1 MHADGPNEGGGVIR
15 HRMSEPLDILSR
27 YWGYDS
33 FRPLQAEIIDDVLSG
48 RDTLA
53 LMPTGGGKSI
63 CFQVPAL
70 AREGICIVI
79 SPLISLMKDQVFQL
93 QKRGISAEAVYSGMR
108 HADIDRILDNC
119 VLGRVKLLY
128 LSPERLTTDL
138 AKERIKRMKVNLLAV
153 DEAHCI
159 SQWGYDFRPAYL
171 NIAELRE
178 QLPDTPVLALTATAT
193 PEVVTDIQNRL
204 QFAAH
209 HVQSKSFRR
218 SNLSY
223 VVLHEEGKWNKLLDI
238 LRKVPGSGVIYVRS
252 RRKSAEIAT
261 HLSRLGISADAYHA
275 GLTPEERSEKQDAW
289 IAGKTRIMVATN
301 AFGMGIDK
309 PDVRT
314 VIHTELPDSLE
325 AYFQEAGRAGRD
337 GNRAY
342 AVLLYQPADSERLHR
357 QYEVSHP
364 SLEDV
369 RRVYRALGNY
379 FQLAVGAGKGA
390 SFDFELAEFSS
401 AYKLNAVRTWNALR
415 ILEQEGWI
423 SLTEAVFVPPS
434 LHIIVSKEQLYDYQL
449 RNRQSDTLIKTI
461 LRTCQGAFLQPVRF
475 PESQIARFLEVSV
488 TEIDRMLNRM
498 AADGILRYF
507 PRKDRPQLTFLEERV
522 DAAHLTWDNE
532 RQTFLQTR
540 HLDRIRKAID
550 YAERP
555 ECRNVQLLRY
565 FGEEGA
571 EPCGLCDVCLGREKK
586 HLSPDEF
593 EHIREELFDQLGTG
607 PSSLDEVME
616 AFSPKYRKRVLQ
628 VLHYLI
634 DEGDI
639 LSTGTE
645 IRKNPRR

>member
-1 MHADGPNEGGGVIR
+1 E
-15 HRMSEPLDILSR
+15 
-27 YWGYDS
+27 
-33 FRPLQAEIIDDVLSG
+33 
-48 RDTLA
+48 
-53 LMPTGGGKSI
+53 
-63 CFQVPAL
+63 
-70 AREGICIVI
+70 
-79 SPLISLMKDQVFQL
+79 
-93 QKRGISAEAVYSGMR
+93 
-108 HADIDRILDNC
+108 
-119 VLGRVKLLY
+119 
-128 LSPERLTTDL
+128 
-138 AKERIKRMKVNLLAV
+138 
-153 DEAHCI
+153 
-159 SQWGYDFRPAYL
+159 
-171 NIAELRE
+171 
-178 QLPDTPVLALTATAT
+178 
-193 PEVVTDIQNRL
+193 
-204 QFAAH
+204 
-209 HVQSKSFRR
+209 
-218 SNLSY
+218 
-223 VVLHEEGKWNKLLDI
+223 WNKLLDI

-252 RRKSAEIAT
+252 RRKSAEIAA

-369 RRVYRALGNY
+369 RVVYRALGNY

-434 LHIIVSKEQLYDYQL
+434 LQIIVSKEQLYDYQL

-488 TEIDRMLNRM
+488 SEIDRMLSLM
-498 AADGILRYF
+498 ASDGILRYF

-522 DAAHLTWDNE
+522 DAAHLTWDNG
-532 RQTFLQTR
+532 RQTFLR
-540 HLDRIRKAID
+540 HVIWDRIRKAID

-565 FGEEGA
+565 FGEGGA
-571 EPCGLCDVCLGREKK
+571 EPCGLCDVCLGRDKK

-593 EHIREELFDQLGTG
+593 EHIRGELLDRLGTG

-639 LSTGTE
+639 LSAGTE